1 MTGTLSPVYPAGFS
15 TRADAYP
22 FAVNDLRG
30 NAHAL
35 GATHIVLSMPIIRV
49 GLVPFIL
56 PIAEAKAMAAA
67 IEAAVTHAENVL
79 PTGLGESTVST

>member
-1 MTGTLSPVYPAGFS
+1 MPASLSPVYPSGFS
-15 TRADAYP
+15 TRDDTYS
-22 FAVNDLRG
+22 FTVNDLRG

-35 GATHIVLSMPIIRV
+35 GTTHIVLSMPIIRV
-49 GLVPFIL
+49 GLVPFML

-79 PTGLGESTVST
+79 PTGLGESTVTP